1 MKVYIVLA
9 SRTFEDLCD
18 VKGVYLDEDKAW
30 EEARKVEEDNNSIF
44 DVATVVEREVK
55 E

>member
-9 SRTFEDLCD
+9 SRMWEDLCD
-18 VKGVYLDEDKAW
+18 VKGVYLNEDKAW
-30 EEARKVEEDNNSIF
+30 EEARKVEEDDSIF
-44 DVATVVEREVK
+44 DLATVVEQEVI